1 MIGSWPKP
9 SWLSSGDHDLSG
21 WAVDREWRF
30 RGEELRKKQ
39 GEATE
44 WALRQQEESGVD
56 IVSDGEIHRDNYVY
70 YYCQHLDGF
79 DAERRARITGRS
91 GAWSWVAPMITGPIA
106 TRSCC
111 WRPIVNSSAT
121 GLNAE

>member
-1 MIGSWPKP
+1 MLYWGQRMAKTRILIVDDEASIRKFVR
-9 SWLSSGDHDLSG
+9 SSL
-21 WAVDREWRF
+21 
-30 RGEELRKKQ
+30 
-39 GEATE
+39 
-44 WALRQQEESGVD
+44 QQEGYEPFEA
-56 IVSDGEIHRDNYVY
+56 SDGEIRRDNYVY

-91 GAWSWVAPMITGPIA
+91 GSWSWVAPMITGPIA

-111 WRPIVNSSAT
+111 WRPIINSSAT